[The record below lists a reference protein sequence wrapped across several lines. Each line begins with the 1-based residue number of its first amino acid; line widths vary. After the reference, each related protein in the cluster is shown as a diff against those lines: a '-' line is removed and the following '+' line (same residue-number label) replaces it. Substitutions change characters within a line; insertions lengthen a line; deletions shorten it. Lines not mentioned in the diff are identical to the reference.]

1 MGSIKY
7 EYDRNTVSLET
18 QNGQVKTALVTF
30 LVGEDTF
37 LLNSTKGIGI
47 LTLIE
52 IKSRPLLR
60 KYITNSN
67 SNSNKKIFFNNILLF
82 IRNYFKSAL

>member
-1 MGSIKY
+1 MSSIKY

-18 QNGQVKTALVTF
+18 QNGQIKTALVTF
-30 LVGEDTF
+30 SVGEDTF
-37 LLNSTKGIGI
+37 LWNSTKGIGL

-60 KYITNSN
+60 K
-67 SNSNKKIFFNNILLF
+67 ILPT
-82 IRNYFKSAL
+82 